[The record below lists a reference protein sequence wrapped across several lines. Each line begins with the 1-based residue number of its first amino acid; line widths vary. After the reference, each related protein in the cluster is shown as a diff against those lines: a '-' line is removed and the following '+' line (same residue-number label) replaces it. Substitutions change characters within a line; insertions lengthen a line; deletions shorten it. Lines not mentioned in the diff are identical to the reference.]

1 MTTKPKVQKYRIRRA
16 PRTTGGASKTV
27 SNAKTPV
34 DTPNTS
40 DQAPQEPQKNAANA
54 TPNVMAQ
61 GGDDRLFDNA
71 GQDDGFGDAPYPG
84 SAAAT
89 HKAKAERPKGGVAST
104 IKAANSAPERK
115 RNKADTTE
123 NGEANDETSAD
134 GDIPV
139 DEAID
144 AIRREGLT
152 GRQLRMARR
161 VAAKH
166 GLAPTSDFDAVR
178 LLRNAGID
186 PFQKSAVLDLVETK
200 DGKGGAGLP
209 PNARNRDCQKPR
221 RNPLFRPRPF
231 LNVSRVKTKSRP
243 YSATLQNAA
252 AANCCCSPRAC
263 LFL

>member
-123 NGEANDETSAD
+123 NGEAQDETSAD

-166 GLAPTSDFDAVR
+166 GLRPPPISTPCVCCATRELIRSRSPLCLTLWRRKMARRRR
-178 LLRNAGID
+178 LARRTRGTGIA
-186 PFQKSAVLDLVETK
+186 KNHGETHSSAR
-200 DGKGGAGLP
+200 GH
-209 PNARNRDCQKPR
+209 
-221 RNPLFRPRPF
+221 
-231 LNVSRVKTKSRP
+231 S
-243 YSATLQNAA
+243 
-252 AANCCCSPRAC
+252 
-263 LFL
+263 